1 MSKSQVGYREE
12 NILNIGKKIDLGTKL
27 TNEDI
32 LESHLQMIREKHV
45 RDKNDKDKKLHEEKE
60 ALYRIQRDL
69 DRQEALK
76 MRSSDI
82 LKNEFLFF
90 NYQKQLDNKLRRGHE
105 KDVKASERYDH
116 FPFTSGDVIDQ
127 HR

>member
-90 NYQKQLDNKLRRGHE
+90 NN
-105 KDVKASERYDH
+105 
-116 FPFTSGDVIDQ
+116 
-127 HR
+127 